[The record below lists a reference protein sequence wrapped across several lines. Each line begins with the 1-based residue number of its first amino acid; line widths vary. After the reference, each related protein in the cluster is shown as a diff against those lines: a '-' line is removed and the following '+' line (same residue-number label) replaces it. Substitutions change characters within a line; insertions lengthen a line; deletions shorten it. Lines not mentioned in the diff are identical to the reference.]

1 MADIVEQRLAD
12 VEQMLAHITQD
23 LDVRFAGA
31 DSRMNARFDRLS
43 IQLQNIESVQ
53 QVEVGIAAVRAA
65 LDQIPQLLPPPA
77 TP

>member
-1 MADIVEQRLAD
+1 MADTVEQRLAD

-31 DSRMNARFDRLS
+31 DSRMNARFDRLC